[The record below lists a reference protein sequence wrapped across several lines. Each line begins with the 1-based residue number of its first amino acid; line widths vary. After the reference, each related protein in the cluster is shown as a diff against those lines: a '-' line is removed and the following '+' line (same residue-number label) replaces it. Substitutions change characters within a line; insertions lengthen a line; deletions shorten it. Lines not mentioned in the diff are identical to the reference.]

1 MKFKK
6 SLNCYF
12 IMDVKEVASKI
23 NSSTSISARE
33 LDELIRKC
41 RIIREQL
48 ELFLKKGEEVPY
60 TGNETIDRFINED
73 SLAPIIGTICDERI
87 KAETAWSVPYYLRE
101 FLKQKGLEFKPSSIC
116 KLGRKKLRNW
126 FVSFMQDKWPSGLEE
141 KDRKEWLDKIP
152 KSIVATC
159 KKIWKEY
166 DDDPDNIFTVNNG
179 NLSVPLVYYI
189 LRQFPGIGPK
199 KATMIAREFG
209 RGGEWFKSVKARL
222 KKRGINFKVKR
233 AYFTEIPIDVHVK
246 MVLKRLGFA
255 RYREVQDIQ
264 NLARIIY
271 PENPGLVDL
280 LIWKIGREWCVNPPT
295 CEKDHDVC
303 PLSSICDY
311 YNQIYKRYK

>member
-1 MKFKK
+1 
-6 SLNCYF
+6 
-12 IMDVKEVASKI
+12 MDVKEVASKI

-48 ELFLKKGEEVPY
+48 ELFLKKGEEIPY

-73 SLAPIIGTICDERI
+73 PLAPIIGTICDERI
-87 KAETAWSVPYYLRE
+87 KAETAWSIPYYLRE

-116 KLGRKKLRNW
+116 KLGREELRKW
-126 FVSFMQDKWPSGLEE
+126 LASYMQDKWPKRLKKRE
-141 KDRKEWLDKIP
+141 EWLDKISE
-152 KSIVATC
+152 SIVDTC
-159 KKIWKEY
+159 EKIWKEY
-166 DDDPDNIFTVNNG
+166 DDDADNIFTVNNG

-209 RGGEWFKSVKARL
+209 REGEWFKSVKSRL
-222 KKRGINFKVKR
+222 QKRGINLTISNI
-233 AYFTEIPIDVHVK
+233 YFSEIPIDVHVRR
-246 MVLKRLGFA
+246 VFRRLGFI
-255 RYREVQDIQ
+255 RYTQLQDFQ

-271 PENPGLVDL
+271 PENPGPVDL
-280 LIWKIGREWCVNPPT
+280 LIWKIGRERCVNPPI

-311 YNQIYKRYK
+311 YNQTYKKYKLRT